1 MIRTFALM
9 AATAGLAAAPIAAQ
23 AVPQRASAP
32 VGEEA
37 ESLRGR
43 GVLIPAIIAIV
54 LALGII
60 LLTDGDN
67 PSSP

>member
-9 AATAGLAAAPIAAQ
+9 AATAGLATVPIAAQ
-23 AVPQRASAP
+23 AAPQRTSAP
-32 VGEEA
+32 LAAEE
-37 ESLRGR
+37 ESLRAK
-43 GVLIPAIIAIV
+43 GVLIPLIIAIA